1 MSFFNLII
9 FLYRKGEKRKKEFIM
24 VDGISTEQAVI
35 NQVMAAL
42 PEVKSKKE
50 YTLNYGDSLWDIAK
64 RELGDKKLTN
74 REIRD
79 YMLLI
84 AKLNNLTT
92 VEKMNGLYANQKIY
106 LPLDIA
112 GKKINDPQAR
122 TDLEKS
128 VDNVINILQNDKT
141 IYVRKAT
148 PDFIN
153 LYHIFHKKAFTTG
166 YPPLESHLLCFSL
179 DKNDKIKSVA
189 IDDVENLNHISLDY
203 EIDANGKTKTNIY
216 PKPPVQQLK
225 QEDKEA
231 LFKEIYNQYENYKK
245 NPQRFY

>member
-1 MSFFNLII
+1 
-9 FLYRKGEKRKKEFIM
+9 M
-24 VDGISTEQAVI
+24 VDGISAEQAVI
-35 NQVMAAL
+35 NQVMASL

-50 YTLNYGDSLWDIAK
+50 YTLKSGDSLWNIAK
-64 RELGDKKLTN
+64 KELGGKKLSN

-106 LPLDIA
+106 LPQDIA
-112 GKKINDPQAR
+112 GKNPTDPQAR
-122 TDLEKS
+122 TELEKS
-128 VDNVINILQNDKT
+128 VDSVIDILRNDKT

-153 LYHIFHKKAFTTG
+153 SYHVFRKRSFVQG
-166 YPPLESHLLCFSL
+166 MSPLESHLLYFTL
-179 DKNDKIKSVA
+179 DKNNKIRSVS
-189 IDDVENLNHISLDY
+189 IDDVKNLNRISLDY
-203 EIDANGKTKTNIY
+203 DIDANGQAKTNVY

-245 NPQRFY
+245 NPKRFYWLL